1 MASGSLPPGFSA
13 TEIDGEFYW
22 DGGLVSNTPLQW
34 VAESTPRQDTL
45 AFQIDLWA
53 AEGKVPTNLTEVAA
67 RQKEIQFSSRTRA
80 VSNDFKQRQRIRY
93 AMANLLP
100 KLPPEL
106 QDSEE
111 AKILKEIA
119 DHKVYN
125 LVQLIYR
132 SKAYEGDSKDHEFSR
147 LTMNEHW
154 QAGYEDAAKTL
165 SHPEIFDRP
174 DDQSGVASFDF
185 LKRERRESSR

>member
-1 MASGSLPPGFSA
+1 VA
-13 TEIDGEFYW
+13 T
-22 DGGLVSNTPLQW
+22 
-34 VAESTPRQDTL
+34 
-45 AFQIDLWA
+45 
-53 AEGKVPTNLTEVAA
+53 

-93 AMANLLP
+93 AVANLLP

-106 QDSEE
+106 QDTE
-111 AKILKEIA
+111 AANVLKEIA

-132 SKAYEGDSKDHEFSR
+132 SKAYEGNSKDYEFSR

-154 QAGYEDAAKTL
+154 LAGYEDAQKTL
-165 SHPEIFDRP
+165 SHEEIFDRP
-174 DDQSGVASFDF
+174 DDQSGAAAFDF
-185 LKRERRESSR
+185 LKNDRTESPL